1 LTSQD
6 GDGPGDG
13 GTPPEAG
20 TGGEK
25 PPSGSSPVAVAV
37 DPRMRSRR
45 IAVRRDAGRKRLKK
59 ATLVLA
65 VVALLVVALAAS
77 QSPLLDVDRVL
88 VSGTGH
94 TPEAAVRREAGVDI
108 GDSLVSVDP
117 GAVAERVEALPW
129 VAEAGVTRAW
139 PSTVRVHV
147 TEREA
152 TALVQVTEDRAALVD
167 DDGRVLS
174 IEPHAAGGP
183 TPGGEAPLVLTGIR
197 GRVAE
202 GERLP
207 AEARDALRVATAV
220 RERMPGVVMS
230 VSTDL
235 DAALAE
241 GGEIRFGSTEEL
253 DLKVTAAKTVLGDVD
268 LACLETLDVRVP
280 GSPAL
285 TRNQTCS

>member
-1 LTSQD
+1 MSGD
-6 GDGPGDG
+6 GDGPADG
-13 GTPPEAG
+13 GTP
-20 TGGEK
+20 
-25 PPSGSSPVAVAV
+25 PVAVAV
-37 DPRMRSRR
+37 DPRMRLRR
-45 IAVRRDAGRKRLKK
+45 IAVRRQAGRKRLKK

-65 VVALLVVALAAS
+65 PVALLVVGLAAS

-94 TPEAAVRREAGVDI
+94 TAEAAVRREAGVDI

-117 GAVAERVEALPW
+117 GAVADRVEALPW
-129 VAEAGVTRAW
+129 VAEAKVSQAW
-139 PSTVRVHV
+139 PSTVRIQV

-167 DDGRVLS
+167 DEGRVLS
-174 IEPHAAGGP
+174 IEPHPAGETGP
-183 TPGGEAPLVLTGIR
+183 GSEAPLVLTGIG

-207 AEARDALRVATAV
+207 AGARDALTVATAV

-230 VSTDL
+230 VSTNL

-241 GGEIRFGSTEEL
+241 GGEIRFGSTERL
-253 DLKVTAAKTVLGDVD
+253 DLKVTAAKTVLADVD
-268 LACLETLDVRVP
+268 LACLEALDVRVP

>member
-1 LTSQD
+1 MSGD
-6 GDGPGDG
+6 GDGPGDA
-13 GTPPEAG
+13 GTPPDV
-20 TGGEK
+20 
-25 PPSGSSPVAVAV
+25 SPVAVAV

-45 IAVRRDAGRKRLKK
+45 IAVRRTAGRKRLKK
-59 ATLVLA
+59 VTLALGL
-65 VVALLVVALAAS
+65 VALLVVALAAS

-94 TPEAAVRREAGVDI
+94 TAEAAVRRESGVDI

-117 GAVAERVEALPW
+117 EAVSDRVEALPW
-129 VAEAGVTRAW
+129 VAEAKVSRAW
-139 PSTVRVHV
+139 PSTVRIQVI
-147 TEREA
+147 EREA
-152 TALVQVTEDRAALVD
+152 TVLVQVTEDRAALVD
-167 DDGRVLS
+167 DEGRVLS
-174 IEPHAAGGP
+174 IEAHPADESA
-183 TPGGEAPLVLTGIR
+183 PGGEAPLVLTGIG

-207 AEARDALRVATAV
+207 AEARDALSVATAV
-220 RERMPGVVMS
+220 RARMPGVVVS
-230 VSTDL
+230 VSTSL

-241 GGEIRFGSTEEL
+241 GGEIRFGSTEQL
-253 DLKVTAAKTVLGDVD
+253 DIKVTAAKTVLADVD

>member
-1 LTSQD
+1 
-6 GDGPGDG
+6 
-13 GTPPEAG
+13 
-20 TGGEK
+20 
-25 PPSGSSPVAVAV
+25 
-37 DPRMRSRR
+37 MRSRR
-45 IAVRRDAGRKRLKK
+45 IAVRREAGRKRLKK
-59 ATLVLA
+59 TTLALA
-65 VVALLVVALAAS
+65 LVAVLVVGLAAS

-94 TPEAAVRREAGVDI
+94 TPEADVRREAAVDI
-108 GDSLVSVDP
+108 GDSLVGVDP
-117 GAVAERVEALPW
+117 GAVADRVEALPW
-129 VAEAGVTRAW
+129 VAEARVSRAW
-139 PSTVRVHV
+139 PSTVRIRV

-167 DDGRVLS
+167 DEGRVLS
-174 IEPHAAGGP
+174 IEAQAGDPAA
-183 TPGGEAPLVLTGIR
+183 GGEAPLVLTGIG

-207 AEARDALRVATAV
+207 AEARDALTVATMV
-220 RERMPGVVMS
+220 RERLPGVVVS

-241 GGEIRFGSTEEL
+241 GGEIRFGSTDEL
-253 DLKVTAAKTVLGDVD
+253 DLKVTAVKTVLADVD